1 MKRRTLRFIEKGN
14 GTRVPFLARFTTKQI
29 IIAALLLVA
38 AISGVVAYLL
48 YVRTFGNAAQIVLTE
63 HESPGYEWEQ
73 IASENNII
81 SNYLWGRTKK
91 LMLGHD
97 GEDIMIPTYYKIA
110 GRLVTQ
116 PAESSQVYDLSDQA
130 WLLDC
135 YVEAGDA
142 VAARNLKNR
151 VVSRF
156 HSDSGMYLSLTGNKV
171 TAEQQGIKTTEDNIA
186 WLEAYLRYYCAYGTT
201 RDYEEIKMLISAI
214 FDETGAL
221 RPEQL
226 DVARYVDSPDYYRD
240 TPETAD
246 PGNASLD
253 ERYGVDNEGAQ
264 ETDDGDDAANLKQ
277 VVGVKLSNVRLPLIY
292 DLEKNGLIAQGAY
305 DRALKLV
312 KDGKDVDGV
321 PF

>member
-38 AISGVVAYLL
+38 ALSGVVAYLL

-186 WLEAYLRYYCAYGTT
+186 WLVAYLRY
-201 RDYEEIKMLISAI
+201 
-214 FDETGAL
+214 
-221 RPEQL
+221 
-226 DVARYVDSPDYYRD
+226 
-240 TPETAD
+240 
-246 PGNASLD
+246 
-253 ERYGVDNEGAQ
+253 
-264 ETDDGDDAANLKQ
+264 
-277 VVGVKLSNVRLPLIY
+277 
-292 DLEKNGLIAQGAY
+292 
-305 DRALKLV
+305 
-312 KDGKDVDGV
+312 
-321 PF
+321 